1 MQKPSRVCA
10 YVSENCMTFA
20 VRLLLL
26 ITLMIGGIHEAAASE
41 QSLAE
46 MRKAFLQAEQYI
58 AQGRD
63 NDFFALA
70 DSLKNYPL
78 YPYLQYQWLKNHL
91 DDDNAI
97 QAFLREYAQTRY
109 ASLLHRKWLLQLG
122 KNQQWPTFIAHY
134 RKGKDVELLCY
145 FAQAQYQNHQQQAAL
160 DTARQL
166 WLSGQSQPANC
177 DPVFVLFKSSPGFNA
192 DLVWQRFQLALA
204 ENNAGLATLLVPLLP
219 EHERAIAET
228 WLKLHH
234 RPEFVK
240 EPAGWK
246 LAYPHAG
253 RLFAHAIVRWLDSDP
268 QAALQAWDSE
278 KLNYAIP
285 ADIAADTEKRLALAL
300 AFRRDSRAYARLS
313 QLAVNDN
320 ATREWRVRAALS
332 QQNWTDV
339 STALT
344 ALNEEEK
351 RQDKWQ
357 YWQARALAA
366 SGQPAQADAVFR
378 QLAKNRS
385 FYGFLA
391 ADKLRLDIVLTD
403 QPIAVSSREIEDFGQ
418 QTDFQVVAELLAIDR
433 KPEAKLQWWHAV
445 AGLDSHQLT
454 VAAKLA
460 QQWQWP
466 STAIF
471 TIAKA
476 NDWDDID
483 LRFPLQYR
491 HQIQDSADSQQLDPA
506 LIFGL
511 IRQESAFD
519 EWADSPAGAKGLMQL
534 MPKTG
539 EQIAANLKDAWTHEA
554 NLFNPNI
561 NVKYG
566 SFYFKKLLKQFGGH
580 YLLATA
586 AYNAG
591 ANRVKRWLPESKAL
605 PGDIWIEAIP
615 YKETRGYVSAV
626 LQYALIYQKRLQ
638 RNTLKPGDLLREVMP
653 G

>member
-1 MQKPSRVCA
+1 
-10 YVSENCMTFA
+10 MTFA

-26 ITLMIGGIHEAAASE
+26 ISLSTAGVHEATASV
-41 QSLAE
+41 QSLAA

-63 NDFFALA
+63 SDYFALA
-70 DSLKNYPL
+70 DTLKSYPL

-91 DDDNAI
+91 EENSAI
-97 QAFLREYAQTRY
+97 EAFLREHAQTRY
-109 ASLLHRKWLLQLG
+109 ASLLHRLWLLQLG
-122 KNQQWPTFIAHY
+122 KNQQWPTFITHY
-134 RKGKDVELLCY
+134 RKGKDLELQCY
-145 FAQAQYQNHQQQAAL
+145 YAQALYQNRQQQAAL
-160 DTARQL
+160 DNARQL
-166 WLSGQSQPANC
+166 WLSGKSQPAGC
-177 DPVFVLFKSSPGFNA
+177 DALFAVFKASPDFNR
-192 DLVWQRFQLALA
+192 DLVWQRFGLALT
-204 ENNAGLATLLVPLLP
+204 ENNSELAAQLVPLLP
-219 EHERAIAET
+219 ELERPVAET

-234 RPEFVK
+234 NPELVK
-240 EPAGWK
+240 GPADWK
-246 LAYPHAG
+246 LNDPRAG
-253 RLFAHAIVRWLDSDP
+253 GLFAHAIVRWLETNLSE
-268 QAALQAWDSE
+268 ALDAWDRE
-278 KLNYAIP
+278 KQGYSIP

-313 QLAVNDN
+313 QLAVSDN

-332 QQNWTDV
+332 QQQWSDV
-339 STALT
+339 STALA
-344 ALNEEEK
+344 ALSEEEK
-351 RQDKWQ
+351 HQDKWQ

-366 SGQPAQADAVFR
+366 SGQQQQADAIFR
-378 QLAKNRS
+378 PLAEKRS

-391 ADKLRLDIVLTD
+391 ADRLRQDIVLTD
-403 QPIAVSSREIEDFGQ
+403 QPVAVSSQEIEGLGQ
-418 QTDFQVVAELLAIDR
+418 QTNFQVVAELLAIDR
-433 KPEAKLQWWHAV
+433 KAEAKFQWWHAV
-445 AGLDSHQLT
+445 SGLDSHHLV

-476 NDWDDID
+476 NEWDDID
-483 LRFPLQYR
+483 LRFPLQYSS
-491 HQIQDSADSQQLDPA
+491 QIQDSAASQQLDPA

-519 EWADSPAGAKGLMQL
+519 EGADSPAGAKGLMQV

-539 EQIAANLKDAWTHEA
+539 QQIAASLKDTWTHEA
-554 NLFNPNI
+554 SLFNPNV

-566 SFYFKKLLKQFGGH
+566 SFYYKKLLKQFGGH

-591 ANRVKRWLPESKAL
+591 PNRVKRWLPEHQAL

-638 RNTLKPGDLLREVMP
+638 RNTLKPGDLVREVMP